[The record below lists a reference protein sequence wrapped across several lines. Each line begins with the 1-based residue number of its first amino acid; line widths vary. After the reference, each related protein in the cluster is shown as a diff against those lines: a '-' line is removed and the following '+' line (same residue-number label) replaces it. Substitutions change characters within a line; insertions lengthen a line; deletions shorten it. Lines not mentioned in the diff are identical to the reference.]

1 VNRGTAIRNDLESLA
16 GRFQLV
22 LKGYVE
28 ANTHDEKV
36 KLVVVAKQIA
46 TEYRQQIAEY
56 KRIIAGPV

>member
-1 VNRGTAIRNDLESLA
+1 VRKANAIRNDLENLE

-36 KLVVVAKQIA
+36 KLAVIAKQIA
-46 TEYRQQIAEY
+46 TEYRKQVGEY
-56 KRIIAGPV
+56 KRIIARPA